1 MQRRAGKYRCQLLLT
16 APDRR
21 SAQAAA
27 SLLVANAEALP
38 TKQGLSWSI
47 DIDPQDVF

>member
-21 SAQAAA
+21 SVQAAA
-27 SLLVANAEALP
+27 SLLVANAE
-38 TKQGLSWSI
+38 TMSKKQGLNWTI